1 MDDEDFNMIDFY
13 NGKNNINY
21 YNNNE
26 QLEKD
31 EIIEDNLDLENLE
44 SEEIDINNLE
54 FEEIP
59 FNDNENEIINLDRNI
74 FGDNDLLANENF
86 VSKTPFEIY
95 RYFINDEI
103 IDYIIQETNNKQKVL
118 TGQNGHKIT
127 KLDIMIYNY
136 IYIFISIS
144 SSYN

>member
-13 NGKNNINY
+13 SGKNNINY

-59 FNDNENEIINLDRNI
+59 FNEM
-74 FGDNDLLANENF
+74 
-86 VSKTPFEIY
+86 KM
-95 RYFINDEI
+95 
-103 IDYIIQETNNKQKVL
+103 
-118 TGQNGHKIT
+118 
-127 KLDIMIYNY
+127 KL
-136 IYIFISIS
+136 
-144 SSYN
+144 